1 MKKRIRRLLFNFR
14 TFCLNVQIKIG
25 DKIVETNAII
35 LSHEIALIKRK
46 IMKGEF

>member
-1 MKKRIRRLLFNFR
+1 MKKRIRRLLFNLR
-14 TFCLNVQIKIG
+14 MFCLNVQVKVG
-25 DKIVETNAII
+25 YKIVETNAII

>member
-14 TFCLNVQIKIG
+14 TFCLNAQIKVG

-46 IMKGEF
+46 LMKGEF